1 MIKNKLLY
9 SLTSLML
16 ISSALPTYADS
27 LWNDTSVG
35 SWFTDRRPTFVIGG
49 LVTVNVLEN
58 TKASQRSTLQG
69 NKTLQNTHKW
79 EIPAMDQSAGLFNR
93 QLKTDNQS
101 VFNGIGSTTRDG
113 SLVLDVTTNI
123 EDILPNGNLV
133 IRGRKQI
140 RVNDEVSEIT
150 FSGVIRRDD
159 VRFDN
164 SIESSKV
171 ANMQIDVRGTG
182 PVSAKST
189 GGILSRLFNFIL

>member
-1 MIKNKLLY
+1 VRLLF
-9 SLTSLML
+9 LQLCLPLL
-16 ISSALPTYADS
+16 IHY
-27 LWNDTSVG
+27 NDTSVA

-49 LVTVNVLEN
+49 LVTVNVSEN

-79 EIPAMDQSAGLFNR
+79 EIPHAADPNDTKGLWNQ

-101 VFNGIGSTTRDG
+101 IFNGIGSTTRDG
-113 SLVLDVTTNI
+113 SLVLNVTSHI

-140 RVNDEVSEIT
+140 RVNDEVSEII

-159 VRFDN
+159 VMADN
-164 SIESSKV
+164 TVDSSKV
-171 ANMQIDVRGTG
+171 ANMQIDVKGTG

-189 GGILSRLFNFIL
+189 GGILSRLFNFLL

>member
-1 MIKNKLLY
+1 MLKNKLLY
-9 SLTSLML
+9 SL
-16 ISSALPTYADS
+16 IGAFIVSATLPVYADS
-27 LWNDTSVG
+27 LWNDTSVA
-35 SWFTDRRPTFVIGG
+35 SWYTDRRPTFVIGG
-49 LVTVNVLEN
+49 LVTVNVSEN

-79 EIPAMDQSAGLFNR
+79 EIPAIDASKGLFNR

-101 VFNGIGSTTRDG
+101 IFNGLGSTSRDG
-113 SLVLDVTTNI
+113 SLVLNLTAHI

-140 RVNDEVSEIT
+140 RVNDEISEIT

-159 VRFDN
+159 VNADN
-164 SIESSKV
+164 IVDSSRI
-171 ANMQIDVRGTG
+171 ANMQIDVKGTG

-189 GGILSRLFNFIL
+189 GGILSRLFNFLL